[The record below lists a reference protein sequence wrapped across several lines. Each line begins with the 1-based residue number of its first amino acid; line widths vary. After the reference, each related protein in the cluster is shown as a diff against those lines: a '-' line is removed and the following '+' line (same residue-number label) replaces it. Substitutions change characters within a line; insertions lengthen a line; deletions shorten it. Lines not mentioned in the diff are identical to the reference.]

1 MNHYFHDY
9 PLEKIESISEPKL
22 AKDILNLEELLKRLD
37 EIPLTTEQ
45 ETKEWRRKEK
55 EKERIASWKKR
66 LKQSGVPQGFYDAC
80 VNGKI
85 DKSRILPILKNLN
98 SGCLFVCTP
107 EKGKTFSSCALI
119 SRELRNG
126 RSAFYMKAPE
136 LEREMASYKKDTSL
150 INRAQSTPLLV
161 LDDFEGVR
169 MSVNSSSDF
178 IALLKKRNDSNFLT
192 ILNSKKRTFFLE
204 QIEEAV
210 S

>member
-1 MNHYFHDY
+1 MNHHSHDY
-9 PLEKIESISEPKL
+9 PFEEMERISEPKL
-22 AKDILNLEELLKRLD
+22 VKDVLNLEELLKRLD
-37 EIPLTTEQ
+37 EIPLTSEQ
-45 ETKEWRRKEK
+45 ETEEWRRKEK

-66 LKQSGVPQGFYDAC
+66 LRQSGVPQGFYDAC
-80 VNGKI
+80 VNGLI
-85 DKSRILPILKNLN
+85 DKSRILPILKNSS

-107 EKGKTFSSCALI
+107 EKGKTFSACALI
-119 SRELRNG
+119 SQELWNG

-136 LEREMASYKKDTSL
+136 LEREMASYKKDVCL

-192 ILNSKKRTFFLE
+192 ILNSKNEPFSSNR
-204 QIEEAV
+204 
-210 S
+210 

>member
-1 MNHYFHDY
+1 MNHHSHDY
-9 PLEKIESISEPKL
+9 PLEEIERISEPKL

-66 LKQSGVPQGFYDAC
+66 LRQSGVPQGFYDAC
-80 VNGKI
+80 VNGKV
-85 DKSRILPILKNLN
+85 DQSRTLPSLKNLS

-107 EKGKTFSSCALI
+107 EKGKTFSACCLVAQ
-119 SRELRNG
+119 ELWNG

-136 LEREMASYKKDTSL
+136 LEREMASYKKEARL

-169 MSVNSSSDF
+169 MNVNSSSDF

-192 ILNSKKRTFFLE
+192 ILNSQKRTFFLE

>member
-1 MNHYFHDY
+1 MNHHSHGY
-9 PLEKIESISEPKL
+9 PLEEMERISEPKL
-22 AKDILNLEELLKRLD
+22 AKDCLNLEELLKSL
-37 EIPLTTEQ
+37 EKIPQTTEQ
-45 ETKEWRRKEK
+45 E
-55 EKERIASWKKR
+55 
-66 LKQSGVPQGFYDAC
+66 GFYDAC

-85 DKSRILPILKNLN
+85 DKSLILPSLKNLS

-107 EKGKTFSSCALI
+107 EKGKTFSACALI
-119 SRELRNG
+119 SQELWNG
-126 RSAFYMKAPE
+126 RAAFYMKAPE
-136 LEREMASYKKDTSL
+136 LEREMASYKKDVCL

-178 IALLKKRNDSNFLT
+178 IALLKKRNDSNFST
-192 ILNSKKRTFFLE
+192 ILNSRKRTFFLE

>member
-1 MNHYFHDY
+1 MNHYSHDY
-9 PLEKIESISEPKL
+9 PLEEIERISEPKL

-85 DKSRILPILKNLN
+85 DKSRILPILKNSS

-107 EKGKTFSSCALI
+107 EKGKTFSACDLI
-119 SRELRNG
+119 SQELWNG

-136 LEREMASYKKDTSL
+136 LEREMASYKKDTRL

-169 MSVNSSSDF
+169 MSVNSYSDF
-178 IALLKKRNDSNFLT
+178 ISLLKKRKDSNFLT
-192 ILNSKKRTFFLE
+192 ILNSKKRSFFLE

>member
-1 MNHYFHDY
+1 MNHHSNDY
-9 PLEKIESISEPKL
+9 PLEEIERISEPKL

-37 EIPLTTEQ
+37 ELPLTTEQ

-66 LKQSGVPQGFYDAC
+66 LSQSGVPQGFYDAC

-85 DKSRILPILKNLN
+85 DKSRTIPILKNSS

-107 EKGKTFSSCALI
+107 KKGKTFSACYLI
-119 SRELRNG
+119 SQELWNG
-126 RSAFYMKAPE
+126 RAAFYAKAPE
-136 LEREMASYKKDTSL
+136 LEREMASYKKDAHL
-150 INRAQSTPLLV
+150 INRVQSTPLLV

>member
-1 MNHYFHDY
+1 MNHYSHDY
-9 PLEKIESISEPKL
+9 PLEEIERISEPKL

-85 DKSRILPILKNLN
+85 DKSRILPILKNSS

-107 EKGKTFSSCALI
+107 EKGKTFSACALI
-119 SRELRNG
+119 SQELWNG

-136 LEREMASYKKDTSL
+136 LEREMASYKKDTRL

-169 MSVNSSSDF
+169 MSVNSYSDF
-178 IALLKKRNDSNFLT
+178 ISLLKKRKDSNFLT
-192 ILNSKKRTFFLE
+192 ILNSKKRSFFLE

>member
-1 MNHYFHDY
+1 MNHYSHDY
-9 PLEKIESISEPKL
+9 PLEEIERISEPKL

-119 SRELRNG
+119 SLELRNG

-136 LEREMASYKKDTSL
+136 LEREMASYKKDVRL

>member
-1 MNHYFHDY
+1 MNHHFHDY
-9 PLEKIESISEPKL
+9 PLEEMKRISEPKM

-37 EIPLTTEQ
+37 EISLTTEQ
-45 ETKEWRRKEK
+45 EKKEWLRKEK

-66 LKQSGVPQGFYDAC
+66 LRQSGVPQGFYDAC

-85 DKSRILPILKNLN
+85 DKSRIFPFLKNLS

-107 EKGKTFSSCALI
+107 EKGKTFSACALI
-119 SRELRNG
+119 SQELWNG

-136 LEREMASYKKDTSL
+136 LEREMASYKKDARL
-150 INRAQSTPLLV
+150 INRAQSIPLLV

-204 QIEEAV
+204 QIEEAL

>member
-1 MNHYFHDY
+1 MNHYSHDY
-9 PLEKIESISEPKL
+9 PLEEIERISEPKL

-107 EKGKTFSSCALI
+107 EKGKTFSSCALV
-119 SRELRNG
+119 SRELWKG
-126 RSAFYMKAPE
+126 RLAFYMKAPE
-136 LEREMASYKKDTSL
+136 LEREMASYKKDTRL

-169 MSVNSSSDF
+169 MSVNSYSDF

>member
-1 MNHYFHDY
+1 MNHQPHDY
-9 PLEKIESISEPKL
+9 PLEEMERISEPKL
-22 AKDILNLEELLKRLD
+22 AKDCLNLEELLKRLD

-45 ETKEWRRKEK
+45 ETEEWRRKEK

-66 LKQSGVPQGFYDAC
+66 LRQSGVPQGFYDAC

-85 DKSRILPILKNLN
+85 DKSLTLPILKNLS

-107 EKGKTFSSCALI
+107 EKGKTFSACCLI
-119 SRELRNG
+119 SQRLWNG
-126 RSAFYMKAPE
+126 RSAFYVKAPE
-136 LEREMASYKKDTSL
+136 LEREMASYKKDAYL

-178 IALLKKRNDSNFLT
+178 IALLKKRNDSNFST
-192 ILNSKKRTFFLE
+192 ILNSKKRSFFIE
-204 QIEEAV
+204 QIEEAI

>member
-1 MNHYFHDY
+1 MNHYSHDN
-9 PLEKIESISEPKL
+9 PLEEIECISEPKL

-119 SRELRNG
+119 SRELWKG

-136 LEREMASYKKDTSL
+136 LEREMASYKKDTRL
-150 INRAQSTPLLV
+150 INRAQSTPFLV

-169 MSVNSSSDF
+169 MRVNSSSDF
-178 IALLKKRNDSNFLT
+178 IALLKKRKDSNFLT

>member
-1 MNHYFHDY
+1 MNHHSHDY
-9 PLEKIESISEPKL
+9 PFEEMERISEPKL
-22 AKDILNLEELLKRLD
+22 VKDVLNLEELLKRLD
-37 EIPLTTEQ
+37 EIPLTSEQ
-45 ETKEWRRKEK
+45 ETEEWRRKEK

-66 LKQSGVPQGFYDAC
+66 LRQSGVPQGFYDAC
-80 VNGKI
+80 VNGLI
-85 DKSRILPILKNLN
+85 DKSRIRPILKNSS

-107 EKGKTFSSCALI
+107 EKGKTFSACALI
-119 SRELRNG
+119 SQELWNG

-136 LEREMASYKKDTSL
+136 LEREMASYKKVVCL

>member
-1 MNHYFHDY
+1 MNHYSHDY
-9 PLEKIESISEPKL
+9 PLEEIERISEPKL

-85 DKSRILPILKNLN
+85 DKSRILPILKNSS

-107 EKGKTFSSCALI
+107 EKGKTFSACALI
-119 SRELRNG
+119 SQELWNG

-136 LEREMASYKKDTSL
+136 LEREMASYKKDTRL
-150 INRAQSTPLLV
+150 INRAQSTQLLV

-169 MSVNSSSDF
+169 MSVNSYSDF
-178 IALLKKRNDSNFLT
+178 ISLLKKRKDSNFLT
-192 ILNSKKRTFFLE
+192 ILNSKKRSFFLE

>member
-1 MNHYFHDY
+1 M
-9 PLEKIESISEPKL
+9 E
-22 AKDILNLEELLKRLD
+22 KRL
-37 EIPLTTEQ
+37 
-45 ETKEWRRKEK
+45 R
-55 EKERIASWKKR
+55 
-66 LKQSGVPQGFYDAC
+66 QSGVPQGFYDAC

-85 DKSRILPILKNLN
+85 DKSRIFPFLKNLS

-107 EKGKTFSSCALI
+107 EKGKTFSACALI
-119 SRELRNG
+119 SQELWNG

-136 LEREMASYKKDTSL
+136 LEREMASYKKDARL
-150 INRAQSTPLLV
+150 INRAQSIPLLV

>member
-1 MNHYFHDY
+1 MNHHSNDY
-9 PLEKIESISEPKL
+9 PLEEIERISEPKL

-37 EIPLTTEQ
+37 ELPLTTEQ

-66 LKQSGVPQGFYDAC
+66 LRQSGVPQGFYDAC

-85 DKSRILPILKNLN
+85 DKSRTIPILKNSS

-107 EKGKTFSSCALI
+107 KKGKTFSACYLI
-119 SRELRNG
+119 SQELWNG
-126 RSAFYMKAPE
+126 RASFYAKAPE
-136 LEREMASYKKDTSL
+136 LEREMASYKKDAHL
-150 INRAQSTPLLV
+150 INRVQSTPLLV

-192 ILNSKKRTFFLE
+192 ILISKKRTFFLE

>member
-1 MNHYFHDY
+1 MNHHSHDY
-9 PLEKIESISEPKL
+9 HLEEMERISEPKL

-37 EIPLTTEQ
+37 EISLTTEQ

-66 LKQSGVPQGFYDAC
+66 LRQSGVPQGFYDAC

-85 DKSRILPILKNLN
+85 DKSRIFPILKNLS

-107 EKGKTFSSCALI
+107 EKGKTFSACYLI
-119 SRELRNG
+119 SQELWNG
-126 RSAFYMKAPE
+126 RSALYVKAPE
-136 LEREMASYKKDTSL
+136 LEREMASYKKDAHL
-150 INRAQSTPLLV
+150 INRAQSNPLLV

-178 IALLKKRNDSNFLT
+178 IALLKKRNDSNFF
-192 ILNSKKRTFFLE
+192 NNFEFKKTNLFPRTD
-204 QIEEAV
+204 
-210 S
+210 

>member
-1 MNHYFHDY
+1 MNHHSHDY
-9 PLEKIESISEPKL
+9 PLEEMERISEPKL
-22 AKDILNLEELLKRLD
+22 AKDCLTLEELLKSL
-37 EIPLTTEQ
+37 EKIPQTTEQ
-45 ETKEWRRKEK
+45 ETEEWRRKEK

-66 LKQSGVPQGFYDAC
+66 LRQSGVPQRFYDAC

-85 DKSRILPILKNLN
+85 DKSLILLSLKNLS
-98 SGCLFVCTP
+98 SGCLFVCAQ
-107 EKGKTFSSCALI
+107 EKGKTFSACALI
-119 SRELRNG
+119 SKELWNG
-126 RSAFYMKAPE
+126 RAAFYMKAPE
-136 LEREMASYKKDTSL
+136 LEREMAGRKKDVCL

-178 IALLKKRNDSNFLT
+178 IALLKKRNDSNFST
-192 ILNSKKRTFFLE
+192 ILNSRKRTFFLE

>member
-1 MNHYFHDY
+1 MNHHSHDY
-9 PLEKIESISEPKL
+9 PLEEMERISEPKL
-22 AKDILNLEELLKRLD
+22 AKYCLNLEELLKSL
-37 EIPLTTEQ
+37 EKIPQTTEQ
-45 ETKEWRRKEK
+45 EAEEWRRKEK

-85 DKSRILPILKNLN
+85 DNSLILPSLKNLS

-107 EKGKTFSSCALI
+107 EKGKTFSACALI
-119 SRELRNG
+119 SHELWNG
-126 RSAFYMKAPE
+126 RAAFYMKAPE
-136 LEREMASYKKDTSL
+136 LEREMASYKKDVCL

-178 IALLKKRNDSNFLT
+178 IALLKKRNDSNFST
-192 ILNSKKRTFFLE
+192 ILNSKKRTYFIE

>member
-1 MNHYFHDY
+1 MNHHSHDY
-9 PLEKIESISEPKL
+9 PLEEMERISEPKL
-22 AKDILNLEELLKRLD
+22 AKDIMNLEELLKRLD

-66 LKQSGVPQGFYDAC
+66 LRQSGIPQGFYDAC

-107 EKGKTFSSCALI
+107 EKGKTFSACALI
-119 SRELRNG
+119 SQELWND

-136 LEREMASYKKDTSL
+136 LEREMASYKKDVCL

-178 IALLKKRNDSNFLT
+178 IAFFFFINDSNFST
-192 ILNSKKRTFFLE
+192 ILNSRKLTFFLE

>member
-1 MNHYFHDY
+1 MNHYSHDY
-9 PLEKIESISEPKL
+9 PLEEIERISEPKL
-22 AKDILNLEELLKRLD
+22 AKDILNLKELLKRLD

-45 ETKEWRRKEK
+45 EKKEWRRKEK

-119 SRELRNG
+119 SLELRNG
-126 RSAFYMKAPE
+126 RSAFYVKAPE

-204 QIEEAV
+204 QIEQAV

>member
-1 MNHYFHDY
+1 MNHHSHDY
-9 PLEKIESISEPKL
+9 PLEEMERISEPKL
-22 AKDILNLEELLKRLD
+22 AKDRLNLEKLLEGLAK
-37 EIPLTTEQ
+37 IPQTTEQ
-45 ETKEWRRKEK
+45 EAEEWRRKEK

-85 DKSRILPILKNLN
+85 DKSRILPILKNSS

-107 EKGKTFSSCALI
+107 EKGKTFSACALI
-119 SRELRNG
+119 SQELWNG

-136 LEREMASYKKDTSL
+136 LEREMASYKKDVRL

>member
-1 MNHYFHDY
+1 MNHHSHDY
-9 PLEKIESISEPKL
+9 PLEEMERISEPKL
-22 AKDILNLEELLKRLD
+22 AKDILNLEELLKGLAK
-37 EIPLTTEQ
+37 IPQTTEK
-45 ETKEWRRKEK
+45 EAEEWRRKEK

-66 LKQSGVPQGFYDAC
+66 LRQSGVPQGFYDAC

-85 DKSRILPILKNLN
+85 DKSRTLPSLKNL
-98 SGCLFVCTP
+98 SRGCLFVCTP
-107 EKGKTFSSCALI
+107 EKGKTFSACSLI
-119 SRELRNG
+119 AQELWNG
-126 RSAFYMKAPE
+126 RCAFYMKAPE
-136 LEREMASYKKDTSL
+136 LEREMASYKKDARL

-178 IALLKKRNDSNFLT
+178 IALLKKRNDSNFFT

>member
-1 MNHYFHDY
+1 MNHYSHDY
-9 PLEKIESISEPKL
+9 PLEEIERISEPKL

-45 ETKEWRRKEK
+45 ETKEWLRKEK

-85 DKSRILPILKNLN
+85 DKSRILPILKNSS

-107 EKGKTFSSCALI
+107 EKGKTFSACALI
-119 SRELRNG
+119 SQELWNG

-136 LEREMASYKKDTSL
+136 LEREMASYKKDTRL

-169 MSVNSSSDF
+169 MSVNSYSDF
-178 IALLKKRNDSNFLT
+178 IALLKKRKDSNFLT

>member
-1 MNHYFHDY
+1 MNHHSNDY
-9 PLEKIESISEPKL
+9 PLEEIERISEPKL

-37 EIPLTTEQ
+37 ELSLTTEQ

-66 LKQSGVPQGFYDAC
+66 LRQSGVPQGFYDAC

-85 DKSRILPILKNLN
+85 DKSRTIPILKNSS

-107 EKGKTFSSCALI
+107 KKGKTFSACYLI
-119 SRELRNG
+119 SQELWNG
-126 RSAFYMKAPE
+126 RAAFYAKAPE
-136 LEREMASYKKDTSL
+136 LEREMASYKKDSHL
-150 INRAQSTPLLV
+150 INRVQSTPLLV

>member
-1 MNHYFHDY
+1 MNHFSYDY
-9 PLEKIESISEPKL
+9 PLEEMERISKPKL
-22 AKDILNLEELLKRLD
+22 AREVLNLEELLKSLAK
-37 EIPLTTEQ
+37 IPQITEK
-45 ETKEWRRKEK
+45 EAEEWRRKEK

-85 DKSRILPILKNLN
+85 DKSLILPSLKNLS
-98 SGCLFVCTP
+98 SGCLFVCAP
-107 EKGKTFSSCALI
+107 EKGKTFSACALI
-119 SRELRNG
+119 SQELWNG
-126 RSAFYMKAPE
+126 RAAFYMKAPE
-136 LEREMASYKKDTSL
+136 LEREMASYKKDVCL
-150 INRAQSTPLLV
+150 INRSQSTPLLV

-178 IALLKKRNDSNFLT
+178 IALLKKRNDSNFST
-192 ILNSKKRTFFLE
+192 ILNSRKRTYFIE

>member
-1 MNHYFHDY
+1 MNHHSHDY
-9 PLEKIESISEPKL
+9 PLEEKERISEPKL
-22 AKDILNLEELLKRLD
+22 VKDVLNLEELLKRLN
-37 EIPLTTEQ
+37 EIPLISEQ
-45 ETKEWRRKEK
+45 EAEEWRRKEK

-66 LKQSGVPQGFYDAC
+66 LSQSGVPQGFYDAC
-80 VNGKI
+80 VNGLI
-85 DKSRILPILKNLN
+85 DKRRILPILKNSS

-107 EKGKTFSSCALI
+107 EKGKTFSACALI
-119 SRELRNG
+119 SQELWNG
-126 RSAFYMKAPE
+126 RSAFYMKSPE
-136 LEREMASYKKDTSL
+136 LEREMASYKKDVCL

>member
-1 MNHYFHDY
+1 MNHHSHGY
-9 PLEKIESISEPKL
+9 PLEEMERISEPKL

-66 LKQSGVPQGFYDAC
+66 LRQSGVPQGFYDAC

-85 DKSRILPILKNLN
+85 DKSRILPSLKNLS

-107 EKGKTFSSCALI
+107 EKGKTFSACSLI
-119 SRELRNG
+119 AQELWNG

-136 LEREMASYKKDTSL
+136 LEREMASYKKDARL

-178 IALLKKRNDSNFLT
+178 IALLKKRKDSNFLT
-192 ILNSKKRTFFLE
+192 ILNSKNEPISLSRLKR
-204 QIEEAV
+204 Q
-210 S
+210 

>member
-1 MNHYFHDY
+1 MNHHSHDY
-9 PLEKIESISEPKL
+9 PLEEMERISEPKL
-22 AKDILNLEELLKRLD
+22 AKDCLNLEKLLEGLAK
-37 EIPLTTEQ
+37 IPQTTEQ
-45 ETKEWRRKEK
+45 EAEEWRRKEK

-66 LKQSGVPQGFYDAC
+66 LRQSGVPQGFYDAC

-85 DKSRILPILKNLN
+85 DKSLILPSLKNLS
-98 SGCLFVCTP
+98 SGCLFVCAP
-107 EKGKTFSSCALI
+107 EKGKTFSACALI
-119 SRELRNG
+119 SRELWKG
-126 RSAFYMKAPE
+126 RLAFYMKAPE
-136 LEREMASYKKDTSL
+136 LEREMASYKKDARL
-150 INRAQSTPLLV
+150 INRAQSAQLLV
-161 LDDFEGVR
+161 LDEFDGIR

>member
-1 MNHYFHDY
+1 MNHHSHDY
-9 PLEKIESISEPKL
+9 PFEEMERISEPKL
-22 AKDILNLEELLKRLD
+22 VKDVLNLEELLKRLD
-37 EIPLTTEQ
+37 EIPLTSEQ
-45 ETKEWRRKEK
+45 ETEEWRRKEK

-66 LKQSGVPQGFYDAC
+66 LRQSGVPQGFYDAC
-80 VNGKI
+80 VNGLI
-85 DKSRILPILKNLN
+85 DKSRILPILKNSS

-107 EKGKTFSSCALI
+107 EKGKTFSACALI
-119 SRELRNG
+119 SQELWNG

-136 LEREMASYKKDTSL
+136 LEREMASYKKVVCL

>member
-1 MNHYFHDY
+1 MNHYSHDY
-9 PLEKIESISEPKL
+9 PLEEIERISEPKL

-45 ETKEWRRKEK
+45 ETKEWLRKEK

-80 VNGKI
+80 VNEKI
-85 DKSRILPILKNLN
+85 DKSRILPILKNSS

-107 EKGKTFSSCALI
+107 EKGKTFSACALI
-119 SRELRNG
+119 SQELWNG

-136 LEREMASYKKDTSL
+136 LEREMASYKKDTRL
-150 INRAQSTPLLV
+150 INRAKSTPLLV
-161 LDDFEGVR
+161 LDDFDGVR
-169 MSVNSSSDF
+169 MSVNSYSDF
-178 IALLKKRNDSNFLT
+178 IALLKTRKDSNFLT

>member
-1 MNHYFHDY
+1 MNHHSHDY
-9 PLEKIESISEPKL
+9 PLEEMERISEPKL
-22 AKDILNLEELLKRLD
+22 ARDVLNLEEVLKGLAK
-37 EIPLTTEQ
+37 IPQTTEQ
-45 ETKEWRRKEK
+45 EAEEWRRKEK

-66 LKQSGVPQGFYDAC
+66 LRQSGVPQGFYDAC

-85 DKSRILPILKNLN
+85 DKSLILPSLKNLS
-98 SGCLFVCTP
+98 SGCLFVCSP
-107 EKGKTFSSCALI
+107 EKGKTFSTCALI
-119 SRELRNG
+119 SKELWNG
-126 RSAFYMKAPE
+126 RAAFYMKAPE
-136 LEREMASYKKDTSL
+136 LEREMASYKKDVCL

-169 MSVNSSSDF
+169 MSVNSYSDF
-178 IALLKKRNDSNFLT
+178 IALLKKRNDSNFST

>member
-1 MNHYFHDY
+1 MNHYSHDY
-9 PLEKIESISEPKL
+9 PLEEIERISEPKL

-85 DKSRILPILKNLN
+85 DKSRILPILKNSS

-107 EKGKTFSSCALI
+107 EKGKTFSACALI
-119 SRELRNG
+119 SQELWNG

-136 LEREMASYKKDTSL
+136 LEREMASYKKDTRL

-169 MSVNSSSDF
+169 MCVNSYSDF
-178 IALLKKRNDSNFLT
+178 ISLLKKRKDSNFLT
-192 ILNSKKRTFFLE
+192 ILNSKKRSFFLE